1 MDSARVIAEIAQLDP
16 HARGGAAI
24 GIGASRRQRPAMRIL
39 QQAETLTPATSASG
53 IAATTRLRIGGLPL
67 PAGAVAALFPD
78 FLIERG
84 RAAAPQLPFAT
95 LDQGLLRAPPHGRA
109 AGPCLSAAALAVTGP
124 PSPADCLDPTRVL
137 AGRGWESPELMQRS
151 RSARQ
156 ALTAAHVGGA
166 WWLANRSELPI
177 GEDYAL
183 AVLAEPP
190 VAGGNAA
197 PPEDALAATLDAA
210 LAENPPER
218 VVILAPDRTG
228 GGPLRGKLA
237 AAAAR
242 GARVIAG
249 GIDPWAA
256 MQCAAQIYSAGGEI
270 GFLALLAGRPVA
282 AFGRSFY
289 TGWGLTRDAAEVPRH
304 GFCRTLDEVFAGNC
318 LIATRYRD
326 PFGNRPASFE
336 DTLALLAEW
345 RRIELANRRVAV
357 CVGMSFW
364 KRRRVA
370 DFLRSTAG
378 TPAFRRT
385 AAGAVAT
392 ARLASATEP
401 RAIAVWASRMPPG
414 LAEMA
419 GRHRVPLIRVEDGF
433 VRSVGLGADFLP
445 PASLV
450 FDGGGMYYDPR
461 SRSDLENLLAGAEF
475 APALIERAGRLMAQ
489 LVAHGV
495 TKYNLAGQ
503 APLIDM
509 PAGVR
514 RILVPGQ
521 VEDDL
526 SVLFGGGEIRTN
538 LALLERARAANPDAF
553 ILYKPHPDV
562 LAGHRKGAV
571 PEALARRFADS
582 VVRDVSTA
590 ALLAG
595 IDEVHTMT
603 SLAGFEALLRRR
615 QVTVYGRPF
624 YAGWGLTADRL
635 AIDRGRRLTLEELVA
650 GALIL
655 YPRYLDPVTRLPCG
669 PEVIIERL
677 DQPELWRPGLLVQ
690 ARRLQGVL
698 ARRLSDLRASL
709 LPNGLARPRLR
720 Q

>member
-1 MDSARVIAEIAQLDP
+1 
-16 HARGGAAI
+16 
-24 GIGASRRQRPAMRIL
+24 
-39 QQAETLTPATSASG
+39 
-53 IAATTRLRIGGLPL
+53 
-67 PAGAVAALFPD
+67 
-78 FLIERG
+78 
-84 RAAAPQLPFAT
+84 
-95 LDQGLLRAPPHGRA
+95 
-109 AGPCLSAAALAVTGP
+109 
-124 PSPADCLDPTRVL
+124 
-137 AGRGWESPELMQRS
+137 
-151 RSARQ
+151 
-156 ALTAAHVGGA
+156 
-166 WWLANRSELPI
+166 
-177 GEDYAL
+177 
-183 AVLAEPP
+183 
-190 VAGGNAA
+190 
-197 PPEDALAATLDAA
+197 
-210 LAENPPER
+210 
-218 VVILAPDRTG
+218 
-228 GGPLRGKLA
+228 
-237 AAAAR
+237 
-242 GARVIAG
+242 
-249 GIDPWAA
+249 
-256 MQCAAQIYSAGGEI
+256 
-270 GFLALLAGRPVA
+270 
-282 AFGRSFY
+282 
-289 TGWGLTRDAAEVPRH
+289 
-304 GFCRTLDEVFAGNC
+304 
-318 LIATRYRD
+318 
-326 PFGNRPASFE
+326 
-336 DTLALLAEW
+336 
-345 RRIELANRRVAV
+345 
-357 CVGMSFW
+357 
-364 KRRRVA
+364 
-370 DFLRSTAG
+370 
-378 TPAFRRT
+378 
-385 AAGAVAT
+385 
-392 ARLASATEP
+392 
-401 RAIAVWASRMPPG
+401 MPPG
-414 LAEMA
+414 LTEMA

-489 LVAHGV
+489 LVARGV

-503 APLIDM
+503 VPILDM

-698 ARRLSDLRASL
+698 ARRLSELRASL

>member
-1 MDSARVIAEIAQLDP
+1 MP
-16 HARGGAAI
+16 
-24 GIGASRRQRPAMRIL
+24 IL
-39 QQAETLTPATSASG
+39 QQAETLAPGTIASG
-53 IAATTRLRIGGLPL
+53 TAATTRLRVGRSPL
-67 PAGAVAALFPD
+67 SPNAVAALLPD
-78 FLIERG
+78 FLIEPG
-84 RAAAPQLPFAT
+84 RAAASELPFAL
-95 LDQGLLRAPPHGRA
+95 LDHGLLRAPPHGRA
-109 AGPCLSAAALAVTGP
+109 AAPCLSAAALAIAGL
-124 PSPADCLDPTRVL
+124 PSPADRLDPDRVL
-137 AGRGWESPELMQRS
+137 AGRGWESPELMQRAQAAC
-151 RSARQ
+151 R
-156 ALTAAHVGGA
+156 ALTAARVGGA
-166 WWLANRSELPI
+166 WWLANPRGLPS

-183 AVLAEPP
+183 VVLSEPP
-190 VAGGNAA
+190 VAGSNALA
-197 PPEDALAATLDAA
+197 EDARAAMLDAA

-218 VVILAPDRTG
+218 VVILAPSHSKP
-228 GGPLRGKLA
+228 GPLRAKLA

-242 GARVIAG
+242 GARIIAG
-249 GIDPWAA
+249 DIDPWAA
-256 MQCAAQIYSAGGEI
+256 MERAAQIYCAGGET

-289 TGWGLTRDAAEVPRH
+289 TGWGLTRDAADVPQH
-304 GFCRTLDEVFAGNC
+304 SFSRTLDEIFAANC

-326 PFGNRPASFE
+326 PFRNRPASFE

-345 RRIELANRRVAV
+345 RRIEIANRRVAV

-370 DFLRSTAG
+370 DFLRSAAG

-392 ARLASATEP
+392 ARRASATQP

-414 LAEMA
+414 LADMA
-419 GRHRVPLIRVEDGF
+419 GRHGVPLIRVEDGF

-450 FDGGGMYYDPR
+450 FDAGGMYYDPR
-461 SRSDLENLLAGAEF
+461 TRSDLEDLLGEAEF
-475 APALIERAGRLMAQ
+475 APALIERAGRLIAQ
-489 LVAHGV
+489 LVARGV

-503 APLIDM
+503 APILDM

-538 LALLERARAANPDAF
+538 LALLERVRAANPDAF

-562 LAGHRKGAV
+562 VAGHRKGAV
-571 PEALARRFADS
+571 PEALARRFAGAI
-582 VVRDVSTA
+582 VQDVSTA

-624 YAGWGLTADRL
+624 YAGWGLTTDML
-635 AIDRGRRLTLEELVA
+635 PIDRGRRLTLEELVA

-669 PEVIIERL
+669 PEVIVERL
-677 DQPELWRPGLLVQ
+677 DQPELWRPGLLVL
-690 ARRLQGVL
+690 ARRLQGTL
-698 ARRLSDLRASL
+698 ARRLSEMRAAL
-709 LPNGLARPRLR
+709 MPNGLARQRLR